1 MSLTHTHTTKPYLEI
16 YARVVQIQMRKARI
30 LRNRILHIW
39 VLSLHFSPRH
49 DAFLALQMVNFS
61 SLHDEGRPVNALHQF
76 HLIELVNAL
85 RMVLCIMVDFSVHRQ
100 LLLPMGASSRSNRS

>member
-1 MSLTHTHTTKPYLEI
+1 M
-16 YARVVQIQMRKARI
+16 
-30 LRNRILHIW
+30 RNRILHIW

-85 RMVLCIMVDFSVHRQ
+85 RMVLCIMVDFGVIVNSS
-100 LLLPMGASSRSNRS
+100 SSRLQSEHKIGGADLVVSLTKQ